1 MNIKKF
7 LVFSLITVFIFVET
21 PQAQAQ
27 PFPIA
32 TTYTQGI
39 YNVTQYAGDYI
50 TAKLITPD
58 KHLTAIIIDSNGN
71 QKAFLRSI
79 NLNEVVKLGPIQKGD
94 IIVMVGTGEISFSPL
109 E

>member
-7 LVFSLITVFIFVET
+7 LVFSLITVFIFIET
-21 PQAQAQ
+21 PQAQ

-39 YNVTQYAGDYI
+39 YNVTQYSGDYI
-50 TAKLITPD
+50 TSKLITPD

-71 QKAFLRSI
+71 QKAFLRFI
-79 NLNEVVKLGPIQKGD
+79 NSNEIARLGPIQKGD
-94 IIVMVGTGEISFSPL
+94 IVVLVGTGEISFSPL
-109 E
+109 Q